1 VNAPPVKTAL
11 LFDLDGTLV
20 DTDAEHLAAFQ
31 RVLSPQGIV
40 LDRALYTQRIMG
52 FSNDL
57 IAGEFL
63 AHLTPVEQA
72 EIFDAKEAVYRANI
86 GALVPLSGVIELLAF
101 ADVHGLKRAVV
112 TNAPRANAEMVLTAL
127 GFDTHLPI
135 RVIGAELQRA
145 KPDPLPYLVGLERTG
160 ANAAHSVAFEDSCSG
175 VRSAAAAG
183 LAVVGITTSLDGN
196 SLIEA
201 GASIAIADYTDPRV
215 IPFIHQ
221 RMLNGA

>member
-1 VNAPPVKTAL
+1 MNAPPVKTAL

-175 VRSAAAAG
+175 VRSAAAG